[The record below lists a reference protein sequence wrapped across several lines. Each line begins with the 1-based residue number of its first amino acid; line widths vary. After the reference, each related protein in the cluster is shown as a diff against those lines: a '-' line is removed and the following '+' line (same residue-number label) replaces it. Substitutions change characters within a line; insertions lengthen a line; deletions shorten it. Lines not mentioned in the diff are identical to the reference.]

1 MKDINYKKLSMEQL
15 KRMFEGVRFKTPPMH
30 HQLVSLAFALDLDR
44 TRVNFVHDIG
54 TGKTLVGLYT
64 AWLWRPRSILVVC
77 PNSVIRKTWVKQ
89 IKKHT
94 DFSYIVLDGTTE
106 ERIEKLKQRADIYL
120 INYEGLMYVWGKKSG
135 VYSKKGSFLGNSFEV
150 DYSKFDNY
158 FDCLIF
164 DELHKLKNHESIR
177 TRIAHQ
183 LSLKARYV
191 IGLTGTPISTSEMDL
206 WAEYWVIDNGESLG
220 HNFFSFRRSFFKEG
234 FYDWKIKGE
243 AAQKRMLDKIGHVTL
258 RYDREECFDLP
269 LRQPPQIRLGVPTK
283 EQMKLYNSI
292 INELRIELRTGVLKK
307 QDALHRS
314 LRLLQVCGGFLPVI
328 DEETGEQKIEYL
340 RTNPKMELLLEV
352 LEEIRGKVVVFHQ
365 FVPEGRL
372 IENALRKEGYSFASL
387 RGEIKGKD
395 TEYERFLHDPKV
407 KILVANPQCG
417 GEGVDEL
424 QDICSVMVF
433 YSSPYLALIRR
444 QAEGRIERK
453 GQNKHCL
460 FIDLVLEGT
469 MDEIV
474 LQGLEEGKELLDN
487 VLRYIREFRYK
498 QSRSSN
504 ND

>member
-1 MKDINYKKLSMEQL
+1 MINYKKLSMDQL
-15 KRMFEGVRFKTPPMH
+15 LAMFEGIHFKTPPLH
-30 HQLVSLAFALDLDR
+30 HQLVSLAFAMDLGR
-44 TRVNFVHDIG
+44 TRINFVHDIG

-64 AWLWRPRSILVVC
+64 TWLWRPRSTLVVC

-94 DFSYIVLDGTTE
+94 NLSYVILDGTTE
-106 ERIEKLKQRADIYL
+106 ERLDKLKLEADLYL
-120 INYEGLMYVWGKKSG
+120 INYEGLMYVWGTK
-135 VYSKKGSFLGNSFEV
+135 VPLYNKKGQYVGSTFEL
-150 DYSKFDNY
+150 DPSKFDNY
-158 FDCLIF
+158 FEGLIF

-183 LSLKARYV
+183 LSLRAKYV

-234 FYDWKIKGE
+234 FYEWKIKGE
-243 AAQKRMLDKIGHVTL
+243 SARQRLLDKISHVTL

-283 EQMKLYNSI
+283 EQLRLTNNVV
-292 INELRIELRTGVLKK
+292 NEIRIELSKGILKK

-314 LRLLQVCGGFLPVI
+314 LRLLQICGGFLPVE
-328 DEETGEQKIEYL
+328 DEVGEQKIEYL
-340 RTNPKMELLLEV
+340 KTNPKVELLLEV
-352 LEEIRGKVVVFHQ
+352 LEEIRGKVIVFHQ

-372 IENALRKEGYSFASL
+372 IENALRKEGYTFASL
-387 RGEIKGKD
+387 RGEVKGKD
-395 TEYERFLHDPKV
+395 TEYERFLNDPKV

-433 YSSPYLALIRR
+433 YSSPYLALIRK

-469 MDEIV
+469 MDEVV
-474 LQGLEEGKELLDN
+474 LQGLEQGKELLDN
-487 VLRYIREFRYK
+487 VLRYIREFKYK

-504 ND
+504 DDD